1 MYEFVNPIIS
11 IPFIKNVIFDS
22 KRLNNLT
29 PKNMLKYR
37 NNALKKTIKYAYTVP
52 LYKKKYESADI
63 HPSDIKDI
71 NDIKKLPFITKKDI
85 VDNFPNGI
93 VPINYNKD
101 KAQVVSTSG
110 STGKPVTF
118 YTDFSTMSRTAGL
131 NLRSLNMFNL
141 NWRKVRVAHIGNFS
155 QGKADSAFEKG
166 FFSKLRL
173 FYNSNNYL
181 LLNNFD
187 PIKDIIEK
195 LDNFNP
201 DIILSYPITFKNL
214 AFLKNKGYG
223 KNIKPKVLNVG
234 GYVLDEY
241 TKKYVEDAF
250 NCRMLN
256 VYSSAESGADIAF
269 ECMEGTW
276 HINHDFYHVETVDE
290 NMNVLGEGKLGHILI
305 TRLFG
310 QGTPIIRYLG
320 MDDWIKLVDNYSC
333 KCGLNTPIIKDG
345 VRGRTSTCVVLP
357 DGRVFPSA
365 SFAIISVILNDL
377 KTKKVSQFQ
386 IVQKKI
392 DEIDILIVIDE
403 DLRDVG
409 VSVDLIIKH
418 ITEAYERKVGPDVT
432 INVKEVK
439 EIKSLKGKPSPL
451 LISHVKINNGY
462 TLVD

>member
-22 KRLNNLT
+22 KRLHYLS

-37 NNALKKTIKYAYTVP
+37 NKALRKTIKYAYTVP
-52 LYKKKYESADI
+52 LYKKKYESAGI

-85 VDNFPNGI
+85 VDNFPDGI

-101 KAQVVSTSG
+101 KAQMISTSG

-131 NLRSLNMFNL
+131 NLRSLNMINL
-141 NWRKVRVAHIGNFS
+141 NWRKVRVAHVGNFS

-181 LLNNFD
+181 RLNNFD

-195 LDNFNP
+195 LDNFTP

-223 KNIKPKVLNVG
+223 KNINPKVLNVG

-269 ECMEGTW
+269 ECMAGTW
-276 HINHDFYHVETVDE
+276 HINHDFYHIETVDE
-290 NMNVLGEGKLGHILI
+290 NMNVLGEGKLGHIVI

-320 MDDWIKLVDNYSC
+320 MDDWVKLVDNYSC

-345 VRGRTSTCVVLP
+345 VRGRMNASVILP

-365 SFAIISVILNDL
+365 SFAIISAILNDL

-392 DEIDILIVIDE
+392 DEIDILIVIDG

-409 VSVDLIIKH
+409 VSVDIIIKH
-418 ITEAYERKVGPDVT
+418 IKEAYERKVGPGVT

-439 EIKSLKGKPSPL
+439 EIKSPKGKPSPL
-451 LISHVKINNGY
+451 LISHVTIDNSY